1 MSVESYYTSLENPS
15 WKRPLLRRP
24 FTSPILPNTT
34 KPPPCTT
41 PWSITTALW
50 KYYIEFLNPFP
61 IHRALLAMEDHL
73 YSSLQ
78 LPQTRSTG
86 HNYYKVLDAGCGN
99 GDTAIYFAKKGN
111 LHMHAIDLLP
121 EKVAIARRNVEGE
134 LGRAYKT
141 GASTSIKPG
150 ETDAAVKALEA
161 LSVQEGDYHDLRSTF
176 EDNTFDAVYTIET
189 LAHAINLPVVLCGFH
204 RVLKPGGRLVLYE
217 YDHWAEQAAGSH
229 DDDDDD
235 AAGNQ
240 AMEKVHRYG
249 GISPQAGHHHVNG
262 IANDPRSKTEAGL
275 VKMVEEA
282 GLSQTHETDLTRNVR
297 PLLRFLVICCFI
309 PYVIV
314 SVLGLE
320 AWFINTVAVV
330 VNYRRGW
337 RYVAITARKP

>member
-1 MSVESYYTSLENPS
+1 MSVESYYTSLETRLGNGLFFGGRS
-15 WKRPLLRRP
+15 H
-24 FTSPILPNTT
+24 LPYYPTPPT
-34 KPPPCTT
+34 PPCTTT
-41 PWSITTALW
+41 PWSITALW
-50 KYYIEFLNPFP
+50 IYIKSLNPFP

-78 LPQTRSTG
+78 LPQTRSAG
-86 HNYYKVLDAGCGN
+86 HDNYKVLDAGCGN
-99 GDTAIYFAKKGN
+99 GDMAIYFATKGN
-111 LHMHAIDLLP
+111 LHMHGIDLLP

-134 LGRAYKT
+134 LGRAYNTTT
-141 GASTSIKPG
+141 GTSTSTKPG

-161 LSVQEGDYHDLRSTF
+161 LSIQDGDYHDLRSTF
-176 EDNTFDAVYTIET
+176 DDNTFDAVYTIET
-189 LAHAINLPVVLCGFH
+189 LAHATDLHAVLCEFH

-217 YDHWAEQAAGSH
+217 YDHWAEQAAGS

-235 AAGNQ
+235 AGNQ
-240 AMEKVHRYG
+240 ALEKVHRYG

-262 IANDPRSKTEAGL
+262 IAKDPGSRTEAGL
-275 VKMVEEA
+275 AKMVEEA